1 MATTK
6 TKEETSLLAT
16 AGKLTDAV
24 QSKISQMLTEKRLD
38 LPADYS
44 ANNALKA
51 MQLAILDCKDRNKQ
65 SALSVCTGDSVIQCM
80 LSMVVQGL
88 NPDKKQC
95 YPIVYGNKLTL
106 MRSYFGDIAVA
117 KRVDPEIAD
126 IVAQVV
132 YKSEKDGFKMEF
144 LGSGKA
150 LVTHHI
156 PDIFGS
162 RTIDDVVGAYCTVS
176 YKDGTAWSEFRT
188 FEQIKDAWKHSQVSP
203 VNADGSIKKDSTHYR
218 EYEDM
223 CRRTV
228 VKRACKQIINSSSD
242 SSIVAQFA
250 RETERDMEKAEA
262 EERIDMNLS
271 SGETVDIEFE
281 VVGTTP
287 SDATLPETDETAQ
300 VTEETTTTEPAS
312 EEPQTQESN
321 ASEQVELGANP
332 F

>member
-1 MATTK
+1 MAQTVK
-6 TKEETSLLAT
+6 REETSLLTT

-24 QSKISQMLTEKRLD
+24 QNKIALMLDEKRLD

-44 ANNALKA
+44 ASNALKA
-51 MQLAILDCKDRNKQ
+51 MQLLIVDCKDRNKND
-65 SALSVCTGDSVIQCM
+65 ALTVCTKDSIIQCM

-95 YPIVYGNKLTL
+95 YPIVFGNKLTL

-132 YKSEKDGFKMEF
+132 YKSEKDNFEIKLQGNGKM
-144 LGSGKA
+144 
-150 LVTHHI
+150 LVTKHV
-156 PDIFGS
+156 PDVFGS
-162 RTIDDVVGAYCTVS
+162 RTINDVVGAYCTVS
-176 YKDGTAWSEFRT
+176 YKDGTGWSEFRT
-188 FEQIKDAWKHSQVSP
+188 FDQIKEAWKHSQVSP
-203 VNADGSIKKDSTHYR
+203 VNADGSIKETTTHFK

-250 RETERDMEKAEA
+250 KQTEREMEKAEA

-271 SGETVDIEFE
+271 NGDTVDVELE
-281 VVGTTP
+281 VVDTTP
-287 SDATLPETDETAQ
+287 NDAPLHEADSEGNTTPPA
-300 VTEETTTTEPAS
+300 EETTEDV
-312 EEPQTQESN
+312 N
-321 ASEQVELGANP
+321 ADGQLQLDNP